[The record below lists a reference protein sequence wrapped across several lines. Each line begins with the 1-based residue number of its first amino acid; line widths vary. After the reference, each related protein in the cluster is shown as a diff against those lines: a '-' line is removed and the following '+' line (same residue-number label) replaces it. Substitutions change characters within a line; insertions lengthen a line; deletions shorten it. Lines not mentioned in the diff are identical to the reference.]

1 MKFNYVVCEYSSID
15 INFEDLYLKIL
26 EEEYDNEPEIP
37 VYDVYLEFID
47 NIEYWIQSLY
57 APDFMEYEN
66 EGVCEDIV
74 DAWEAYLREQYG
86 ENWDEV

>member
-1 MKFNYVVCEYSSID
+1 MDVDFEHIYESI
-15 INFEDLYLKIL
+15 LA
-26 EEEYDNEPEIP
+26 EEYDNEPEIP